1 VADLEH
7 TRISGGRGVCAAALL
22 VVQITGG
29 ALLVAGV
36 AQASELSDAAKQRN
50 AAGVRALIKSAA
62 ADVNA
67 PGRDGMTPLLW
78 AVQANDADM
87 ARALLDAGAD
97 ANLANR
103 YGITPLWLA
112 ATNRSAALVALLLKH
127 GADASGALPHG
138 ETALMAAARA
148 GDSDSVRL
156 LLEAHAD
163 PNAREATQGETALMW
178 AAAENHGDTI
188 RVLVAGGADP
198 NLASKAL
205 DLPPMDWLQIGM
217 VSTVLPVG
225 GWPALL
231 FAARQNAKDAALAL
245 IKAGGNPDIRDPDGL
260 NALNVAIM
268 NVHYDL
274 AMALL
279 DAGAAPDAADRTGM
293 AALYG
298 AIEMAN
304 LGFDI
309 GRPPTV
315 RLDEHDAYDFMRAAL
330 AHGADPNARL
340 SGPILARH
348 HGFPDRSLGAG
359 ATPLMRAAKGRDR
372 KALQLLLD
380 AGASA
385 KALQDDGASVL
396 HVMATGRPARTD
408 ADAATER
415 EMLET
420 LLAAG
425 ADVNAVSKDGQTPV
439 HRAARGGNG
448 KFVTLLAEHGARLD
462 VKDKD
467 GRTPYDIV
475 SAPGRGNNP
484 DVAALLKKL
493 AGG

>member
-1 VADLEH
+1 MCFV
-7 TRISGGRGVCAAALL
+7 
-22 VVQITGG
+22 GG
-29 ALLVAGV
+29 ALLAAG
-36 AQASELSDAAKQRN
+36 AGHGSELSDAAKQGN

-62 ADVNA
+62 DVNS
-67 PGRDGMTPLLW
+67 PGRDSMTPLLW
-78 AVQANDADM
+78 AVQGNDIEM

-97 ANLANR
+97 PNVANR

-112 ATNRSAALVALLLKH
+112 TTNRSPSLVALLLKH
-127 GADASGALPHG
+127 GADAAKALPHG

-148 GDSDSVRL
+148 GDAESVHL
-156 LLEAHAD
+156 LLDAHLD

-178 AAAENHGDTI
+178 AAAENHADTI

-198 NLASKAL
+198 NLASNAL
-205 DLPPMDWLQIGM
+205 DLAPMDWLQIGM
-217 VSTVLPVG
+217 VSTVMPVG
-225 GWPALL
+225 GWPPLL
-231 FAARQNAKDAALAL
+231 FAARQNATDAALAL
-245 IKAGGNPDIRDPDGL
+245 IKAGGDPNVRDPDGL
-260 NALNVAIM
+260 NALNVAVM

-274 AMALL
+274 AIALL
-279 DAGAAPDAADRTGM
+279 DAGAAPDTADRTGM
-293 AALYG
+293 TALYG
-298 AIEMAN
+298 AIEMSN

-309 GRPPTV
+309 GRPPMQRV
-315 RLDEHDAYDFMRAAL
+315 DEHDAYDFMRAAL

-340 SGPILARH
+340 TGPILARH

-359 ATPLMRAAKGRDR
+359 ATPLMRAAKGHDM
-372 KALQLLLD
+372 KALKVLLD
-380 AGASA
+380 AGAST

-396 HVMATGRPARTD
+396 HVMATGRQARNDDD
-408 ADAATER
+408 AKAER

-420 LLAAG
+420 LVAAG
-425 ADVNAVSKDGQTPV
+425 AEINAVSKDGQTPV

-448 KFVTLLAEHGARLD
+448 KFITVLAEHGAKLD